1 MYQGLQVGYGLAITK
16 DCEDPVRAIKFLDY
30 LCSDEGAVLYKWG
43 VEGENYFVDE
53 NGMRYRTEEEIAK
66 ASSDP
71 DYGKNTGIGNYTGFP
86 IYGDGAVDENG
97 NPYTPVTRE
106 SVIAEYNEE
115 QKAA

>member
-66 ASSDP
+66 AVLIRITEKILVLAIIRDFRFMETVQWM
-71 DYGKNTGIGNYTGFP
+71 KMVILTHLLR
-86 IYGDGAVDENG
+86 ENL
-97 NPYTPVTRE
+97 
-106 SVIAEYNEE
+106 
-115 QKAA
+115 